1 VNLDIFSPIKRTK
14 RRGKAKDN
22 FDKAID
28 IIEKF
33 APREHLSER
42 EALYYNYRMMEQYKR
57 PLLGLLETASQISLL
72 KTDQEAHARKLFPR
86 LKAFYD
92 VNGKLTMAEAVEDVS
107 LVRRFHNFFT
117 LFYGRKDLSGD
128 DIIEWLTEIRDF

>member
-1 VNLDIFSPIKRTK
+1 MNLDIFSPIRRVKK
-14 RRGKAKDN
+14 RGKAKDN
-22 FDKAID
+22 FDKVID

-33 APREHLSER
+33 APKEHLSER
-42 EALYYNYRMMEQYKR
+42 EAFYYNYRMMEQYKR

-72 KTDQEAHARKLFPR
+72 KNDQEAHARELFPR

-92 VNGKLTMAEAVEDVS
+92 VTGKLTMAEAVEDIS

-117 LFYGRKDLSGD
+117 LFYGRKDLSGGD
-128 DIIEWLTEIRDF
+128 IRDWLR

>member
-1 VNLDIFSPIKRTK
+1 MSLDIFSPIRRVKK
-14 RRGKAKDN
+14 RGKAKDN
-22 FDKAID
+22 FDKVID

-42 EALYYNYRMMEQYKR
+42 EAFYYNYRIMEQYKR
-57 PLLGLLETASQISLL
+57 PLLGLLETASQISLF
-72 KTDQEAHARKLFPR
+72 KSDQGAHARKLFPR

-107 LVRRFHNFFT
+107 LVRRFQSFFT

-128 DIIEWLTEIRDF
+128 DIREWLSSVDP

>member
-1 VNLDIFSPIKRTK
+1 MSLDIFSPIKRVK
-14 RRGKAKDN
+14 KRGKAKDN
-22 FDKAID
+22 FDKVID

-33 APREHLSER
+33 APKEHLSDR
-42 EALYYNYRMMEQYKR
+42 EAFYYNYRMMEQYKR

-72 KTDQEAHARKLFPR
+72 KSDQEAHARELFPR

-92 VNGKLTMAEAVEDVS
+92 VTGKLTMAEAVEDIS

-117 LFYGRKDLSGD
+117 LFYGRKDLSGGD
-128 DIIEWLTEIRDF
+128 IRDWLR

>member
-1 VNLDIFSPIKRTK
+1 VNLNIFSPIKRVK
-14 RRGKAKDN
+14 RRGKPKDE
-22 FDKAID
+22 FDKVID

-33 APREHLSER
+33 APKEHLSER
-42 EALYYNYRMMEQYKR
+42 EAFYYNYSMMGQYKR

-72 KTDQEAHARKLFPR
+72 KSAQGAHARKLFSR

-92 VNGKLTMAEAVEDVS
+92 INGRLTMAQAVEDVS
-107 LVRRFHNFFT
+107 LVRRFRKFFT

-128 DIIEWLTEIRDF
+128 DIREWLGNM

>member
-1 VNLDIFSPIKRTK
+1 MNFNIFSPVKRVKK
-14 RRGKAKDN
+14 RAKAKDN
-22 FDKAID
+22 FDKVID

-33 APREHLSER
+33 APREHLPER
-42 EALYYNYRMMEQYKR
+42 EAFYYNYRIMGKYKR

-72 KTDQEAHARKLFPR
+72 KSDQVGHARKLFLR

-92 VNGKLTMAEAVEDVS
+92 VNGKLSMAEAVEDTG
-107 LVRRFHNFFT
+107 LVRRFHNFFI

-128 DIIEWLTEIRDF
+128 EIRAWLNKLD

>member
-1 VNLDIFSPIKRTK
+1 VSLDIFSPIKRVK
-14 RRGKAKDN
+14 KRGKAKDN
-22 FDKAID
+22 FDKVID

-33 APREHLSER
+33 APKEHLSDR
-42 EALYYNYRMMEQYKR
+42 EAFYYNYRMMEQYKR

-72 KTDQEAHARKLFPR
+72 KSDQEAHARELFPR

-92 VNGKLTMAEAVEDVS
+92 VTGKLTMAEAVEDIS

-117 LFYGRKDLSGD
+117 LFYGRKDLSGGD
-128 DIIEWLTEIRDF
+128 IRDWLR

>member
-1 VNLDIFSPIKRTK
+1 MSLDIFSPIRRVKK
-14 RRGKAKDN
+14 RGKAKDN
-22 FDKAID
+22 FDKVID

-42 EALYYNYRMMEQYKR
+42 EAFYYNYRIMEQYKR

-72 KTDQEAHARKLFPR
+72 KSDQEAHARKLFSR

-107 LVRRFHNFFT
+107 LVRRFQSFFT
-117 LFYGRKDLSGD
+117 LFYSRKDLSGD
-128 DIIEWLTEIRDF
+128 DIREWLSSVDP

>member
-1 VNLDIFSPIKRTK
+1 MSLDIFSPIKRVK

-22 FDKAID
+22 FDKVID

-33 APREHLSER
+33 APKEHLSDR
-42 EALYYNYRMMEQYKR
+42 EAFYYNYRMMEQYKR

-72 KTDQEAHARKLFPR
+72 KSDQEAHARELFPR

-92 VNGKLTMAEAVEDVS
+92 VTGKLTMAEAVEDIS

-117 LFYGRKDLSGD
+117 LFYGRKDLSGGD
-128 DIIEWLTEIRDF
+128 IRDWLR

>member
-1 VNLDIFSPIKRTK
+1 VNLDIFSPIRRVKK
-14 RRGKAKDN
+14 RGKAKDN
-22 FDKAID
+22 FDKVID

-33 APREHLSER
+33 APKEHLSER
-42 EALYYNYRMMEQYKR
+42 EAFYYNYRMMEQYKR

-72 KTDQEAHARKLFPR
+72 KNDQEAHARKLFPR

-117 LFYGRKDLSGD
+117 LFYGRKDLSSD
-128 DIIEWLTEIRDF
+128 DIREWLNKLN

>member
-1 VNLDIFSPIKRTK
+1 MSLDIFSPIKRVK

-22 FDKAID
+22 FDKVID

-42 EALYYNYRMMEQYKR
+42 EAFYYNYRMMKQYKR

-72 KTDQEAHARKLFPR
+72 KSDQEAHARKLFPR
-86 LKAFYD
+86 LKSFYD
-92 VNGKLTMAEAVEDVS
+92 VNGKLSMAEAVEDVS
-107 LVRRFHNFFT
+107 LVRRFQNFFT

-128 DIIEWLTEIRDF
+128 DIREWLSR

>member
-1 VNLDIFSPIKRTK
+1 VNLDIFSPIRRVKK
-14 RRGKAKDN
+14 RGKAKDE
-22 FDKAID
+22 FDKIID

-33 APREHLSER
+33 APKEHLSER
-42 EALYYNYRMMEQYKR
+42 EAFYYNYRMMEQYKR

-72 KTDQEAHARKLFPR
+72 KSDQEAHARKLFSR

-92 VNGKLTMAEAVEDVS
+92 VTGKLTMAQAVEDIS
-107 LVRRFHNFFT
+107 LVRRFRNFFT

-128 DIIEWLTEIRDF
+128 DIREWLIKID

>member
-1 VNLDIFSPIKRTK
+1 MSLDIFSPIKRVK
-14 RRGKAKDN
+14 KRGKAKDN
-22 FDKAID
+22 FDKVID

-33 APREHLSER
+33 APKEHLSER
-42 EALYYNYRMMEQYKR
+42 EAFYYNYRMMEQYKR

-72 KTDQEAHARKLFPR
+72 KSDQEAHARELFPR

-92 VNGKLTMAEAVEDVS
+92 VTGKLTMAEAVEDIS

-117 LFYGRKDLSGD
+117 LFYGRKDLSGGD
-128 DIIEWLTEIRDF
+128 IRDWLR

>member
-1 VNLDIFSPIKRTK
+1 MNLDIFSPIRRVKK
-14 RRGKAKDN
+14 RGKAKDE
-22 FDKAID
+22 FDKIID

-33 APREHLSER
+33 APKEHLSER
-42 EALYYNYRMMEQYKR
+42 EAFYYNYRMMEQYKR

-72 KTDQEAHARKLFPR
+72 KSDQEAHARKLFPR

-92 VNGKLTMAEAVEDVS
+92 VTGKLTMAQAVEDIS
-107 LVRRFHNFFT
+107 LVRRFRNFFT

-128 DIIEWLTEIRDF
+128 DIREWLIKID

>member
-1 VNLDIFSPIKRTK
+1 VSLDIFSPIKRVK
-14 RRGKAKDN
+14 KRGKAKDN
-22 FDKAID
+22 FDKVID

-33 APREHLSER
+33 APKEHLSER
-42 EALYYNYRMMEQYKR
+42 EAFYYNYRIMGQYKR

-72 KTDQEAHARKLFPR
+72 KSDQEAHARQLFPR

-92 VNGKLTMAEAVEDVS
+92 VNGKLTMAEAVKDIS
-107 LVRRFHNFFT
+107 LVRRFQSFFT

-128 DIIEWLTEIRDF
+128 DIREWLSSVDP

>member
-1 VNLDIFSPIKRTK
+1 VSLDIFSPIKRVK

-22 FDKAID
+22 FDKVID

-33 APREHLSER
+33 APKEHMSGR
-42 EALYYNYRMMEQYKR
+42 EAFYYNYRMMEQYKR

-72 KTDQEAHARKLFPR
+72 KSDQEAHARRLFPR

-92 VNGKLTMAEAVEDVS
+92 INGKLTMAEAVEDVS
-107 LVRRFHNFFT
+107 LIRRFQSFFD
-117 LFYGRKDLSGD
+117 LFYGRTDLSGD
-128 DIIEWLTEIRDF
+128 AIKEWLSR

>member
-1 VNLDIFSPIKRTK
+1 MNLDIFSPIRRVKK
-14 RRGKAKDN
+14 RGKAKDN
-22 FDKAID
+22 FDKVID

-33 APREHLSER
+33 APKEHLSER
-42 EALYYNYRMMEQYKR
+42 EAFYYNYRMMEQYKR

-72 KTDQEAHARKLFPR
+72 KSDQEAHARELFPR

-92 VNGKLTMAEAVEDVS
+92 VTGKLTMAEAVEDIS

-117 LFYGRKDLSGD
+117 LFYGRKDLSGGD
-128 DIIEWLTEIRDF
+128 IRDWLR

>member
-1 VNLDIFSPIKRTK
+1 MSLDIFSPTKRVK

-22 FDKAID
+22 FDKVID

-33 APREHLSER
+33 APKEHLPER
-42 EALYYNYRMMEQYKR
+42 EAFYYNYRMMDQYKR

-72 KTDQEAHARKLFPR
+72 KSDQEAHARKLFPR

-92 VNGKLTMAEAVEDVS
+92 VKGKLSMAEAVEDVS
-107 LVRRFHNFFT
+107 LVRRFRNFFT
-117 LFYGRKDLSGD
+117 LFYGRKDVSGD
-128 DIIEWLTEIRDF
+128 DIREWLSR